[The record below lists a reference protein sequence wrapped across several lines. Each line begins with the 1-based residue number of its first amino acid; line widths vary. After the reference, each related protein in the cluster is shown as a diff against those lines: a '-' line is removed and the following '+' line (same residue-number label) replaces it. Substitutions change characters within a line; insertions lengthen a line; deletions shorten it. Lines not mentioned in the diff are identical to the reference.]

1 MATYLVVRNNEKQT
15 SYRCN
20 TTHTSKPYLKV
31 KDDCYLDLTT
41 RTSSGLQFN
50 VKVDKRTDTFITT
63 TGYKGYFSCRQSTA
77 SGIKSSSN
85 GSTYNTTDY
94 EPFVSFT
101 STAGWATRNT
111 TYTRTSHNIGVL
123 SSTTALTQTSS
134 VFNKGIYHIVNT
146 TSSIT
151 DISSRSQ
158 VNYTVST
165 STSRSSQRNSTSGY
179 SGRSSYSTSRNS
191 LSGYSGRT
199 SSRRTTA
206 SGWRRTTS
214 TSRRNSTYG
223 YTGKRN
229 STYGYTGKRWSNYVS
244 KQSWGGYTK
253 TASQSAE
260 AFTGY
265 GGAGF
270 APGARGWNEGSGNVT
285 WGNSQYGTNS
295 AINTD
300 QPVDNYRPVKWL
312 IRNTANGDYYVADAK
327 YTKSRYSQIQYWR
340 RTTSR
345 YSTTDV
351 RNVIN
356 YTANRTS
363 GYSSVNANG
372 MLSAT
377 ALVRTSAYSSVNA
390 NGMMSATALTRTSQ
404 YQITTRYAA
413 AATSAYPADFTST
426 KSGTVQISGYKSS
439 TNSAGMYSTTG
450 LYRSSGYNTTSYRSS
465 TAVGAL
471 LSTTALTRT
480 SYYTVSTSTS
490 RSSSSYSNYTFLT
503 STSVKFI

>member
-50 VKVDKRTDTFITT
+50 VKVPKRTDTFITT

-77 SGIKSSSN
+77 SGKKMSSN

-101 STAGWATRNT
+101 STAGWAIRNT
-111 TYTRTSHNIGVL
+111 TYTRTSYNVGVL

-134 VFNKGIYHIVNT
+134 LFNKGIYHVVNT

-151 DISSRSQ
+151 DITSRSQ

-165 STSRSSQRNSTSGY
+165 STSRSSKRNSTSGY

-206 SGWRRTTS
+206 AGYRYTTTS
-214 TSRRNSTYG
+214 S
-223 YTGKRN
+223 KRN
-229 STYGYTGKRWSNYVS
+229 STYGYTGSRLSNYVNAV
-244 KQSWGGYTK
+244 SWSGSTRISDRLLTKMNLYNAGYRESW
-253 TASQSAE
+253 AD
-260 AFTGY
+260 
-265 GGAGF
+265 
-270 APGARGWNEGSGNVT
+270 GWDRSGNVT
-285 WGNSQYGTNS
+285 WGNAQWNEASGWWGEANAGAVRTLINS
-295 AINTD
+295 TGAS
-300 QPVDNYRPVKWL
+300 WL
-312 IRNTANGDYYVADAK
+312 ANGQTGRAWRQCTITEVT
-327 YTKSRYSQIQYWR
+327 YTRG
-340 RTTSR
+340 TT
-345 YSTTDV
+345 
-351 RNVIN
+351 NVQNQIN
-356 YTANRTS
+356 YTANRWS

-372 MLSAT
+372 MA
-377 ALVRTSAYSSVNA
+377 
-390 NGMMSATALTRTSQ
+390 SATALTRTSQ
-404 YQITTRYAA
+404 YSVSTRYAA
-413 AATSAYPADFTST
+413 NATSAYPSDFTST
-426 KSGTVQISGYKSS
+426 RSGTVQISGYKTSAA
-439 TNSAGMYSTTG
+439 SAGMYSTTG
-450 LYRSSGYNTTSYRSS
+450 LYRSSGYWTTSYRSS

-471 LSTTALTRT
+471 HSATALTRT
-480 SYYTVSTSTS
+480 SYFTVSTSTS
-490 RSSSSYSNYTFLT
+490 RSSSSYSSYTFLT